1 MSAIFGILN
10 GKQKGASKMNLTK
23 MTDSLSEIT
32 IGKINLLEII
42 SVVMTFIICLIVIA
56 IIMKIVEHIQK
67 RSRLDNTLKGF
78 IRSAIKT
85 VLWIITIIIIAGK
98 LNIATSFVAL
108 LSVAGLALSLSLQG
122 NLSNLFSGLTTLI
135 TKPFAS
141 GDFVELDG
149 VSGTVS
155 EMGLF
160 YTTLTTL
167 DNRTVY
173 IPNSHVTSAK
183 IVNCARQK
191 NRRADLVFNVS
202 YDAPTEKV
210 KSALMDAIKADSRI
224 LEEPAP
230 FVGLLAYKPV
240 SIEFVIRV
248 WVKKEDLSDV
258 TFSLNEGMREVF
270 KERGINMAG
279 DAVIQIVK
287 Q

>member
-1 MSAIFGILN
+1 
-10 GKQKGASKMNLTK
+10 MNLTK
-23 MTDSLSEIT
+23 ITDSLSKIT

-42 SVVMTFIICLIVIA
+42 SVVATFIICLIVIA
-56 IIMKIVEHIQK
+56 IIMNIVVRIQK
-67 RSRLDNTLKGF
+67 RSRLDNTIKGF

-85 VLWIITIIIIAGK
+85 VLWIIAIIIIADK
-98 LNIATSFVAL
+98 LGIKTTSLVAL

-135 TKPFAS
+135 TKPFAA

-191 NRRADLVFNVS
+191 TRRVDLLFNVS

-210 KSALMDAIKADSRI
+210 KAALMDAIKADTRI
-224 LEEPAP
+224 LEDPAP
-230 FVGLLAYKPV
+230 FVGLLSYKPV
-240 SIEFVIRV
+240 SIEFVIRA
-248 WVKKEDLSDV
+248 WVKKDDLSDV
-258 TFSLNEGMREVF
+258 TFSLNEGMRDIF

-279 DAVIQIVK
+279 DAVIQIIK